1 MAAPLATPPTTAR
14 KVLLVDDDPFMLK
27 VMEAMLQAMGDLE
40 VHGFSNAPAAFE
52 AIRDAKLRPDLVI
65 LDINMPEMDGMAFF
79 RRLSEVGYAGC
90 LALCSGEGDSFLRTT
105 AQLAQ
110 SYGLRVSGV
119 LGKPP
124 RPERLKALLGDC
136 AAQAVQAPRA
146 SSPERSVEELLQ
158 ALERGE
164 IFCVYQPKVSLADGS
179 LLGLEALARW
189 RHPTDGIIFPAAFIP
204 MAERSGNI
212 GVLTRRVFELAF
224 AQVAAWR
231 GRGLDWLV
239 SVNASAHDL
248 GVLDFPDFL
257 LDCARRHGVDPSWVM
272 IEVTESGLTRDE
284 RLLVEVMTRLR
295 LRQFRMSIDDFGNGY
310 AALSKLRD
318 LVFDELK
325 IDFGFTHGAAA
336 DERKAAIFDASVQ
349 VGKSLGMKLVAEGV
363 EDVADWDFSRIHGA
377 EVAQGYF
384 VARPLAA
391 EDVETW
397 LDAWRQRYRTLIAA
411 PAAPSA

>member
-1 MAAPLATPPTTAR
+1 MPDSLLNPPTTTR

-27 VMEAMLQAMGDLE
+27 VMRLMLEGMGALE

-52 AIRDAKLRPDLVI
+52 AIREARLRPDLVI

-79 RRLSEVGYAGC
+79 RRLSEIGYAGC
-90 LALCSGEGDSFLRTT
+90 LALCSGEGEALLRTT
-105 AQLAQ
+105 GQLAQ

-119 LGKPP
+119 LDKPP
-124 RPERLKALLGDC
+124 RPERLRALLGAC
-136 AAQAVQAPRA
+136 GAPAAPAPRA
-146 SSPERSVEELLQ
+146 SSPERTAEELRQ

-164 IFCVYQPKVSLADGS
+164 IFCVYQPKVSLSDGS
-179 LLGLEALARW
+179 VLGVEALARW
-189 RHPTDGIIFPAAFIP
+189 RHASDGVIPPAAFIP

-212 GVLTRRVFELAF
+212 GALTRRIFDLAF
-224 AQVAAWR
+224 AQAAAWR
-231 GRGLDWLV
+231 RRGLELRV

-272 IEVTESGLTRDE
+272 IEVTESGLIQDE

-295 LRQFRMSIDDFGNGY
+295 LRQFHMSIDDFGNGY

-325 IDFGFTHGAAA
+325 IDFGFTHGAAG

-363 EDVADWDFSRIHGA
+363 EDGSDWEFSRSHGA

-384 VARPLAA
+384 IARPLGA
-391 EDVETW
+391 EDVEPW
-397 LDAWRQRYRTLIAA
+397 LQAWRQRYREQIAA
-411 PAAPSA
+411 PAEPSA